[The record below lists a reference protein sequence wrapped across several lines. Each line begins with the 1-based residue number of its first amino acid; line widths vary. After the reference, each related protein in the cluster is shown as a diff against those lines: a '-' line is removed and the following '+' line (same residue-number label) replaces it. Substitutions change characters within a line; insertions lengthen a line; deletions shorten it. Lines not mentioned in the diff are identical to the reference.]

1 MTRYNYCSEMQMLC
15 ARAAKAVAALNDEPL
30 TFFYEILEEGY
41 FRKTAQ
47 MPANIAKEELPFSF
61 TERLFSFKEWV
72 INKEAEA
79 ALLQKK

>member
-1 MTRYNYCSEMQMLC
+1 MTLYNYCSEMQMLC
-15 ARAAKAVAALNDEPL
+15 ARVAKAVAALNDEPL
-30 TFFYEILEEGY
+30 AYFYDVAEEGW
-41 FRKTAQ
+41 FRKTEL
-47 MPANIAKEELPFSF
+47 MPVNIAKEELPFSF